1 MKKKLKPKW
10 NNYIVNVQISNTK
23 LLCGCKEHSLG
34 DKRIHSCIMGSGEHL
49 NINTWKIE
57 EQAAGSLQGPCIYIS
72 VINLSKAKGGNTWPD
87 TKEDQAD

>member
-1 MKKKLKPKW
+1 MGQSEYTTRGLALIEMQYEKKKLKPKW

-57 EQAAGSLQGPCIYIS
+57 EQAAGSLQGPCI
-72 VINLSKAKGGNTWPD
+72 
-87 TKEDQAD
+87 